1 MAEHQTRHR
10 KARLRSASF
19 DADAYTI
26 EVVWTTGARA
36 PMYDHWTGEG
46 FLEELSL
53 KSGHVRLE
61 RLNAGAPFIDTHDS
75 SECSRVV
82 GSVVRGSARVEGGKG
97 ICTVQLSRARDV
109 ADTVQKIR
117 EGVIRNV
124 SVGYWVH
131 RHENLPDEGDEQV
144 KIAVDW
150 EPLEISAVPVPAD
163 AGAQI
168 RSARGGRAAPKPKP
182 MSDFER
188 GQADASRLLG
198 RPIPKT
204 TPSSGERALAHMRK
218 LRGETAATARK
229 SASSIKA
236 REAADREAGAKMA
249 RSMKRKGYLLG
260 R

>member
-1 MAEHQTRHR
+1 MAEHHTRHR
-10 KARLRSASF
+10 SARVRSASF

-46 FLEELSL
+46 FIEELSL
-53 KSGHVRLE
+53 KTGHVRLD

-97 ICTVQLSRARDV
+97 TCTVQLSRARDV

-131 RHENLPDEGDEQV
+131 RYENLPDEGDEQV

-168 RSARGGRAAPKPKP
+168 RSARGGGRRAAPKP

-188 GQADASRLLG
+188 GQADASRILG
-198 RPIPKT
+198 KPIPKRAI
-204 TPSSGERALAHMRK
+204 SSQERALAHMQG
-218 LRGETAATARK
+218 LRGATPAGERRAARDA
-229 SASSIKA
+229 KA
-236 REAADREAGAKMA
+236 REAADREAGVKAA
-249 RSMKRKGYLLG
+249 RRTLRKGFLLG